1 MDDKIE
7 AVAKIDQEYRSGEI
21 TRREAVQRLHMFVLD
36 LAPGSLP
43 GVEEVDT
50 NELMKAC
57 EDIIAAYDAP
67 ARKARMEA
75 KLAEAREALNRP
87 EVQKL
92 LTLQNLK
99 KRACT
104 GNRRKQSPLTES
116 YTLWIQIS
124 GAGSNFKES
133 CWQKKRTEGKQTG
146 SVSS

>member
-1 MDDKIE
+1 MNYKVSILGKNYELPARTLAVDEKIE
-7 AVAKIDQEYRSGEI
+7 EVTKIDQEYRSGEI

-36 LAPGSLP
+36 LVPSSLP
-43 GVEEVDT
+43 DVEEVDT

-92 LTLQNLK
+92 LALQHLK
-99 KRACT
+99 K
-104 GNRRKQSPLTES
+104 
-116 YTLWIQIS
+116 
-124 GAGSNFKES
+124 
-133 CWQKKRTEGKQTG
+133 
-146 SVSS
+146 

>member
-1 MDDKIE
+1 MNYKVTIQGKTYELPARTLSVDDKIE
-7 AVAKIDQEYRSGEI
+7 SVAKIDQEYRSGEI

-50 NELMKAC
+50 NELMKVC

-99 KRACT
+99 K
-104 GNRRKQSPLTES
+104 
-116 YTLWIQIS
+116 
-124 GAGSNFKES
+124 
-133 CWQKKRTEGKQTG
+133 
-146 SVSS
+146 

>member
-1 MDDKIE
+1 MNYKVTIQGKTYELPARTLSVDDKIE
-7 AVAKIDQEYRSGEI
+7 SVAKIDQEYRSGEI

-36 LAPGSLP
+36 LAPASLP

-67 ARKARMEA
+67 ARKSRMEA

-99 KRACT
+99 K
-104 GNRRKQSPLTES
+104 
-116 YTLWIQIS
+116 
-124 GAGSNFKES
+124 
-133 CWQKKRTEGKQTG
+133 
-146 SVSS
+146 

>member
-1 MDDKIE
+1 MSCPLEHCPWMI
-7 AVAKIDQEYRSGEI
+7 RSNLWQKSIRI
-21 TRREAVQRLHMFVLD
+21 TVVGRSPAGRPVQRLHMFVLD

-43 GVEEVDT
+43 SVEEVDT

-99 KRACT
+99 K
-104 GNRRKQSPLTES
+104 
-116 YTLWIQIS
+116 
-124 GAGSNFKES
+124 
-133 CWQKKRTEGKQTG
+133 
-146 SVSS
+146 